1 MSEPVRNIRVRLLT
15 GSFGRVEDGAHVI
28 YKSGSEPFLVSQAEF
43 EEHGKQLEFVGAAGA
58 GLATRSLATE
68 TGSEPTDHWRAAV
81 SQVRALGDVDE
92 VRAFL
97 AAEEAGKARDSVIE
111 AAEAR
116 IKELGG

>member
-43 EEHGKQLEFVGAAGA
+43 EEHSKQLEVVDRDAKPAPAAP
-58 GLATRSLATE
+58 LATE